1 MGFIELD
8 CSPPRLFPLN
18 MVLLVFVATLFSAT
32 TRVYLWED
40 IHSINITAS
49 LNLEIIFSTSYTCLF
64 RIFSSYAYVCI

>member
-40 IHSINITAS
+40 IQLI
-49 LNLEIIFSTSYTCLF
+49 
-64 RIFSSYAYVCI
+64 